1 MMDQPSLSPASPGT
15 FPSLVIRA
23 DALEPRGAFAE
34 AQAEYLDP
42 DPATVARLRAL
53 LADKH
58 VGVVAHFY
66 MGPELQGVLAACD
79 WPLIHIADSLLM
91 ASRAVEMAK
100 AGARTIVVL
109 GVDFMSENVRAI
121 LDHSG
126 FAHVPVYR
134 VDVRPIGCSLAE
146 SAEAPAY
153 GAYLAK
159 AAATPRSLHVIYVN
173 TSLRVKAKAHALLP
187 TITCT
192 SSNVVTMVLQAF
204 AQVPDLHVWFG
215 PDTYMGENLHRLL
228 SKLPDLGDATIRALH
243 PDHDATSVRSLLGRF
258 HYFGQ
263 GMCVVHHL
271 FGASVVERTRGDYP
285 DAMIAA
291 HLEVPGEMFAL
302 GLEGQRRGTG
312 VVGSTSN
319 ILSFITGKVD
329 AALAQNETGRLQ
341 FVLGTESGMITSIVR
356 SVQRTLREN
365 QGEGGAALDA
375 EIVFPV
381 ASEAIAPGDAL
392 LPIVPGVA
400 AGEGCSTAGGCATCP
415 YMKMNSLDALLD
427 LLDRVGVASSAELAA
442 FEPRK
447 YTEFID
453 GRTIAELGTASILH
467 MRAFQQEQRLPDDL
481 VADIE
486 TRRASS

>member
-1 MMDQPSLSPASPGT
+1 
-15 FPSLVIRA
+15 
-23 DALEPRGAFAE
+23 
-34 AQAEYLDP
+34 
-42 DPATVARLRAL
+42 
-53 LADKH
+53 
-58 VGVVAHFY
+58 
-66 MGPELQGVLAACD
+66 
-79 WPLIHIADSLLM
+79 
-91 ASRAVEMAK
+91 
-100 AGARTIVVL
+100 
-109 GVDFMSENVRAI
+109 MSENVRAI

-134 VDVRPIGCSLAE
+134 VDTRPIGCSLAE
-146 SAEAPAY
+146 CAEAPAY

-204 AQVPDLHVWFG
+204 AQVPGSPRLVRPRHVHG
-215 PDTYMGENLHRLL
+215 RKPAASVLALAG
-228 SKLPDLGDATIRALH
+228 LGDDAIRALH
-243 PDHDATSVRSLLGRF
+243 PEHNVASVRSLVERF

-271 FGASVVERTRGDYP
+271 FGEKVVQRTRHDYP

-291 HLEVPGEMFAL
+291 HLEVPGEMFSL

-319 ILSFITGKVD
+319 ILSFINGKVGD
-329 AALAQNETGRLQ
+329 ALAHQQGGRLQ
-341 FVLGTESGMITSIVR
+341 FVLGTESGMITSIVK
-356 SVQRTLREN
+356 SVQRTLQEN
-365 QGEGGAALDA
+365 AGEGGAPLDA

-381 ASEAIAPGDAL
+381 AAEAIARGDES

-400 AGEGCSTAGGCATCP
+400 GGEGCSTAGGCATCP
-415 YMKMNSLDALLD
+415 YMKMNSLDALMD
-427 LLDRVGVASSAELAA
+427 LLDRLGSATAGELAPY
-442 FEPRK
+442 EPRK
-447 YTEFID
+447 YTETID
-453 GRTIAELGTASILH
+453 GKTIAELGTASIVH
-467 MRAFQQEQRLPDDL
+467 MRAFQQAKHLPEDL

-486 TRRASS
+486 TRHAGA